1 MTVPIGRSNHAY
13 ILAEKHEDFRTL
25 VELCQNPVYGSA
37 AKTEHY
43 IQKYQKDFAF
53 SLYQW
58 LVEKGELSSMECR
71 LVSRIGQA
79 NSKHL

>member
-43 IQKYQKDFAF
+43 IQKYQKNFAF

-58 LVEKGELSSMECR
+58 LVEKGELSS
-71 LVSRIGQA
+71 
-79 NSKHL
+79 SK